1 MDNAKTRLAILCAS
15 ALLLLTVVG
24 SSCRSNE
31 IGSPK
36 PVEMRQVTDDLGRTV
51 MLPVKITRAVSL
63 APNLTENIF
72 AVGAGD
78 RLVGVTTFCN
88 YPAEAKSIQK
98 VGDTISPNL
107 ETIVAIKP
115 DVVLVSTASQIE
127 AFKNILEQNGI
138 AVYVTNPDSIEGMLA
153 NLQQLGDLFGTRD
166 KADELVSRLQ
176 QRISNVQKG
185 VAGSDKPKVFIQIE
199 KEPLFTVG
207 KQSFITVVVE
217 KAGSES
223 VTSNIETPYP
233 KLSKET
239 ASTLN
244 PDAIILSVSD
254 DNLEANEVFKNSPA
268 VKKGRVFNVD
278 VDLLSRPGPRLVDA
292 LEQIARDLHPDKF
305 GER

>member
-15 ALLLLTVVG
+15 ALLLLAVVG

-31 IGSPK
+31 IGIPK

-207 KQSFITVVVE
+207 KQSFITVV
-217 KAGSES
+217 
-223 VTSNIETPYP
+223 
-233 KLSKET
+233 
-239 ASTLN
+239 
-244 PDAIILSVSD
+244 
-254 DNLEANEVFKNSPA
+254 
-268 VKKGRVFNVD
+268 
-278 VDLLSRPGPRLVDA
+278 
-292 LEQIARDLHPDKF
+292 
-305 GER
+305 

>member
-1 MDNAKTRLAILCAS
+1 
-15 ALLLLTVVG
+15 
-24 SSCRSNE
+24 
-31 IGSPK
+31 
-36 PVEMRQVTDDLGRTV
+36 
-51 MLPVKITRAVSL
+51 
-63 APNLTENIF
+63 
-72 AVGAGD
+72 
-78 RLVGVTTFCN
+78 VTTFCN

-176 QRISNVQKG
+176 QRISNVQNG

-254 DNLEANEVFKNSPA
+254 DNLEPNEVFKNSPA

>member
-31 IGSPK
+31 IGIPK

-268 VKKGRVFNVD
+268 VKKGRIFNVD

>member
-1 MDNAKTRLAILCAS
+1 MDSAKTRLAILCAS
-15 ALLLLTVVG
+15 ALLLLAVVG

-31 IGSPK
+31 IGIPK

-176 QRISNVQKG
+176 QRISNVQNG

-268 VKKGRVFNVD
+268 VKKGRIFNVD